1 MLKQI
6 GTVLLLITAFH
17 LHSQTALEMP
27 KKLDLGIKKGDASIV
42 ARFFNENLEMAIEGD
57 ENIYSARQAEFVL
70 QKFFRAHK
78 PKSFYINHQGGKT
91 NTSYIIGT
99 LSTENGSFKMI
110 LLLKKSDIS
119 VKIHQL
125 RIENE

>member
-1 MLKQI
+1 MKHLI
-6 GTVLLLITAFH
+6 SIILLLTNFSLIA
-17 LHSQTALEMP
+17 QENLEMP
-27 KKLDLGIKKGDASIV
+27 EKLKIGIKKGEAQTV
-42 ARFFNENLEMAIEGD
+42 ALFFNENIEMSIEGD

-78 PKSFYINHQGGKT
+78 PKSFLINHQGIKN
-91 NTSYIIGT
+91 NTSYIIASLQTFQG
-99 LSTENGSFKMI
+99 NYKMI
-110 LLLKKSDIS
+110 FLLKKSDLS